1 MSGSAGLA
9 AWLATLSTAELE
21 AILRARPDVLRHPAP
36 TDLAVLA
43 DRLAARASVNRAL
56 PELSKPAL
64 QVAEA
69 LLALGGSASREEL
82 YALLRATDA
91 PDAVDAAVAELTSMA
106 LAWSLKG
113 RVRQVGGWG
122 AISPDPL
129 GLGRSGRKLYG
140 RLTAE
145 QLDRIGAHH
154 GVHGLGRAGIDTVV
168 AVLSDPGA
176 VPDRLSRAGPRV
188 AEAVRQLAWHGP
200 RRSGV
205 QFPEPGEPVEPHDVA
220 RQLALQ
226 GWAVP
231 TEWGIAEM
239 PREVA
244 LAVRGPEYHA
254 PFDAHPPCPAT
265 APVDPGQLRAA
276 GGHAAVAALDSV
288 RSLVTL
294 LDHSPLTTV
303 QGGGIGVRELRRA
316 AKELG
321 SDLTVVRLGLEIAAA
336 AGLVALAREGPAR
349 TSLRRGHQSPV
360 GVALPTEVVDEWL
373 AAEPADAYA
382 RLLLAWWRLPMV
394 PSLRVDESG
403 RPAPALVRAYG
414 HPEHLRMRSGALA
427 ALATLG
433 GWARRAGGRE
443 GHGPGRGLVDL
454 DAVHELLAHRAPL
467 DRGLPDDAAKLRA
480 TLAEA
485 ELLGLIATGA
495 LTPLG
500 HELLAAVRT
509 DEPHAA
515 LRRALA
521 GVLPAP
527 TGTATFLPDLTA
539 LVTGIAAAPLTR
551 LLDAVADAER
561 RDITSVWR
569 FTAASVR
576 RALDA
581 GHTADGLL
589 AALASAADHP
599 LPQPLEYLVRDV
611 ARRHG
616 QVQVCAV
623 ATCVR
628 VADPALGAELAA
640 QRGLAPL
647 RLRPLT
653 DTVLVS
659 DRPAAEV
666 MGALRSAGY
675 SPVEQDASGTAVITR
690 APVRRAPAPAEQQ
703 WTGNPIDV
711 AALAAPAHGRCVG
724 TVRGCVAPGA
734 RPPS

>member
-1 MSGSAGLA
+1 VHRPTLLFMNRSAGLG

-36 TDLAVLA
+36 TDLAMLA
-43 DRLAARASVNRAL
+43 DRLAAQASVNRTL

-82 YALLRATDA
+82 YALLGATDH
-91 PDAVDAAVAELTSMA
+91 PDPVDAALAELSAMA
-106 LAWSLKG
+106 LAWPLHG
-113 RVRQVGGWG
+113 RVRLAGGWG
-122 AISPDPL
+122 AIAPDPL
-129 GLGRSGRKLYG
+129 GLGRSARKLYG

-145 QLDRIGAHH
+145 QLDRVGAHH
-154 GVHGLGRAGIDTVV
+154 GVPGLGQAGIDTVV
-168 AVLSDPGA
+168 AVLTDPHA
-176 VPDRLSRAGPRV
+176 VAERLSRADPRI

-205 QFPEPGEPVEPHDVA
+205 RFPEPGEPAEPHHA
-220 RQLALQ
+220 GFQLALQ

-254 PFDAHPPCPAT
+254 PFDARPPRPAT
-265 APVDPGQLRAA
+265 APVDAAQLRAA
-276 GGHAAVAALDSV
+276 GEHAALAALDSV

-294 LDHSPLTTV
+294 LGHSPLTTV

-321 SDLTVVRLGLEIAAA
+321 SDVTAVRLGLEIAAA
-336 AGLVALAREGPAR
+336 AGLVALARGGTAG
-349 TSLRRGHQSPV
+349 TALRRGHQPPV
-360 GVALPTEVVDEWL
+360 GVALPTEMVDEWL

-382 RLLLAWWRLPMV
+382 RLLLAWWGLPMV
-394 PSLRVDESG
+394 PSLREDESG

-427 ALATLG
+427 ALAALG

-443 GHGPGRGLVDL
+443 GHSPGRGLVDL
-454 DAVHELLAHRAPL
+454 DAVRELLAHRAPL
-467 DRGLPDDAAKLRA
+467 DRELPEDAARLRA

-485 ELLGLIATGA
+485 ELLGLVATGA

-509 DEPHAA
+509 DQPPAA

-527 TGTATFLPDLTA
+527 TGIATFLPDLTA

-551 LLDAVADAER
+551 LLDTAADAER
-561 RDITSVWR
+561 RDVTSVWR

-589 AALASAADHP
+589 AALAGAADHP

-611 ARRHG
+611 ARQHG

-623 ATCVR
+623 STCIR
-628 VADPALGAELAA
+628 VTDPALGAELAA
-640 QRGLAPL
+640 HRGLAPL
-647 RLRPLT
+647 RLRPLA

-659 DRPAAEV
+659 ERPVAEV
-666 MGALRSAGY
+666 LEALRSAGY
-675 SPVEQDASGTAVITR
+675 SPVEQDTTGATVITR
-690 APVRRAPAPAEQQ
+690 TPPRRAPAPPAAQ
-703 WTGNPIDV
+703 WAGTRVDV
-711 AALAAPAHGRCVG
+711 AALAARL
-724 TVRGCVAPGA
+724 TGA
-734 RPPS
+734 A

>member
-1 MSGSAGLA
+1 MFMSRSAGLGT
-9 AWLATLSTAELE
+9 WLATRSTAELE

-36 TDLAVLA
+36 TDLAMLA
-43 DRLAARASVNRAL
+43 DRLSAQASVNRAL
-56 PELSKPAL
+56 LELSRPAL

-69 LLALGGSASREEL
+69 LLALGGSASRQEL
-82 YALLRATDA
+82 CALLGSTDA
-91 PDAVDAAVAELTSMA
+91 PDAVDAAIAELTGMA
-106 LAWSLKG
+106 LAWTLQG

-122 AISPDPL
+122 AINPDPL
-129 GLGRSGRKLYG
+129 GLGRPARKLYG
-140 RLTAE
+140 RLTPE
-145 QLDRIGAHH
+145 QLDRVGAHH
-154 GVHGLGRAGIDTVV
+154 GVHGLGQAGIDTVV
-168 AVLSDPGA
+168 AVLTDPDA
-176 VPDRLSRAGPRV
+176 VQERLSRADTQV
-188 AEAVRQLAWHGP
+188 AEVVRQLAWHGP

-205 QFPEPGEPVEPHDVA
+205 QFPEPGEPHHVGH
-220 RQLALQ
+220 QIALQ

-244 LAVRGPEYHA
+244 LAVRGPGYHA

-265 APVDPGQLRAA
+265 APVDPGQLRAT
-276 GGHAAVAALDSV
+276 GEHAALAALDSV
-288 RSLVTL
+288 RSLVAL
-294 LDHSPLTTV
+294 LGHSPLATV
-303 QGGGIGVRELRRA
+303 QGGGVGVRELRRA

-321 SDLTVVRLGLEIAAA
+321 SEVTAVRLGLETAAA
-336 AGLVALAREGPAR
+336 AGLVVLAREGTHT
-349 TSLRRGHQSPV
+349 TSRRGFQPPV
-360 GVALPTEVVDEWL
+360 GVALPTEAVDEWL

-382 RLLLAWWRLPMV
+382 RLLLAWWGLPMV

-414 HPEHLRMRSGALA
+414 HPEHRRMRAGTLA
-427 ALATLG
+427 VLATLG
-433 GWARRAGGRE
+433 GRARRAGGRE
-443 GHGPGRGLVDL
+443 GDSPGRALVDPDSL
-454 DAVHELLAHRAPL
+454 RELLAHRSPF
-467 DRGLPDDAAKLRA
+467 DRELPGDAARLRA
-480 TLAEA
+480 TLTEA
-485 ELLGLIATGA
+485 ELLGLVATGA

-509 DEPHAA
+509 DRPHTT

-521 GVLPAP
+521 DVMPAP
-527 TGTATFLPDLTA
+527 TATATFLPDLTA

-551 LLDAVADAER
+551 LLDTAADPER
-561 RDITSVWR
+561 RDVTSVWR

-576 RALDA
+576 RALQA

-589 AALASAADHP
+589 AALAGAADHP

-611 ARRHG
+611 ARKHG

-647 RLRPLT
+647 RLRPLA

-659 DRPAAEV
+659 DRPVAEV
-666 MGALRSAGY
+666 LEALRSAGY
-675 SPVEQDASGTAVITR
+675 SPVEQDASGATVITR
-690 APVRRAPAPAEQQ
+690 APVRRAPTPPGEQ
-703 WTGNPIDV
+703 WPGTTPVDV
-711 AALAAPAHGRCVG
+711 AALAARL
-724 TVRGCVAPGA
+724 TGA
-734 RPPS
+734 A